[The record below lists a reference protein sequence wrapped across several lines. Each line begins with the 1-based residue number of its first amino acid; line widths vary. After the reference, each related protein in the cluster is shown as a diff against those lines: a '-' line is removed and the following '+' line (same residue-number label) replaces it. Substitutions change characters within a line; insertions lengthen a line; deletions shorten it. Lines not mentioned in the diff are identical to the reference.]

1 MSGMSCVNK
10 YSMLLRHMSID
21 SVCHLQSSLWF
32 QFMKKKCIVNQ
43 EKTGKVTPYV
53 QRVYGRTF
61 KGSMDVRPKVA

>member
-21 SVCHLQSSLWF
+21 SVCHLQSSLRF

-43 EKTGKVTPYV
+43 EKIGKVTPYV
-53 QRVYGRTF
+53 QRVYGRT
-61 KGSMDVRPKVA
+61 SREPLNERERE